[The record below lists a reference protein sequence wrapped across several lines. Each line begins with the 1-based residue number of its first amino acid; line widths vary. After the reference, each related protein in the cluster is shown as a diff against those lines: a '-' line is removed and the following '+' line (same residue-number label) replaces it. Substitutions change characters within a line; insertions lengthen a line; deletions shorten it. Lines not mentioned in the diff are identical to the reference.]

1 MREHSRDKVRL
12 EHIKECIERIFRYS
26 ENRTLEQLMADDMR
40 YFAIV
45 KNIEII
51 GEAANMLSAD
61 FIDEHP
67 ETDWNTWDNSD
78 LVLNQ

>member
-67 ETDWNTWDNSD
+67 ETPWKIIVR
-78 LVLNQ
+78 LEHLG